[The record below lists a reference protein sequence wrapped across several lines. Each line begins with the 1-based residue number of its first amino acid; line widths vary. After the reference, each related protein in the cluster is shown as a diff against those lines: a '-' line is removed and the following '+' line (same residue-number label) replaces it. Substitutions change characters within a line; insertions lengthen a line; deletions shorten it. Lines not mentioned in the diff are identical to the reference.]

1 MGNTENSQV
10 EKTLTDLV
18 NLSLSE
24 RESITDE
31 AKNHI
36 RSLAKEGALEQYQT
50 KGTIEQWTYELL
62 KKLRKGLTNET

>member
-1 MGNTENSQV
+1 MGDTENSKV
-10 EKTLTDLV
+10 EKTITHLV

-24 RESITDE
+24 REGITDE
-31 AKNHI
+31 AKNHLM
-36 RSLAKEGALEQYQT
+36 SLAKKGSLEQYQT